1 MLMLAYIT
9 SECRH
14 KNSTVVIITK
24 RKTNL
29 SRENIANIVAVSQ
42 PKSPLLYHNQLHGF
56 VLFPLWSQVNITFS
70 IETAW
75 TTVAHKDKFHFLV
88 TFADV
93 IQWRQQMYGIGK
105 SVKLLKLQI
114 FIPLLIKYLR
124 EVESWKNLSNI
135 SNMSWDI
142 TFWIW

>member
-9 SECRH
+9 SECGH
-14 KNSTVVIITK
+14 KHSTVVIITK

-29 SRENIANIVAVSQ
+29 SRENVANIVA
-42 PKSPLLYHNQLHGF
+42 KSPQLYHSQMHGF
-56 VLFPLWSQVNITFS
+56 VLFPLWSQVNISFS

-93 IQWRQQMYGIGK
+93 IQWRQQMYGIRK

-114 FIPLLIKYLR
+114 SIPLLIEYLR
-124 EVESWKNLSNI
+124 EVETWKNLSNI